1 MPFRFKTILL
11 NLALLMAVAGGAEA
25 AERSVRI
32 LALGD
37 SLTSGYG
44 LPNGMAFP
52 EVLERALKAQHFN
65 VTVINAGVAGDTS
78 SDGLAR
84 LDWTLSDPKN
94 APDGAIVE
102 LGANDALRGLP
113 PAQMERNLDA
123 ILAKLKTRNI
133 PVLLAGM
140 KSPRNLGPAYAAE
153 YDAVFARLSK
163 KYNTLLYPFFLEG
176 VVLDRSLIQ
185 PDGLHPNAKGLD
197 TIVKNITP
205 SVVKLVQQV
214 SEKSA
219 GGQSAR

>member
-1 MPFRFKTILL
+1 MLFRFKTILL
-11 NLALLMAVAGGAEA
+11 NLALLMALAGNAQA
-25 AERSVRI
+25 AERTIRI

-44 LPNGMAFP
+44 LPNGSAFP
-52 EVLERALKAQHFN
+52 DVLERALKAQHVN
-65 VTVINAGVAGDTS
+65 VTLINAGVAGDTS

-94 APDGAIVE
+94 TPDAAIVE

-113 PAQMERNLDA
+113 PAEMERNLDA
-123 ILAKLKTRNI
+123 ILAKLKARNI

-163 KYNTLLYPFFLEG
+163 KYNTLLYPFFLDG

-185 PDGLHPNAKGLD
+185 TDGLHPNAKGLD
-197 TIVKNITP
+197 VIVKNIAP

-214 SEKSA
+214 SAKSTD
-219 GGQSAR
+219 GQSAR